1 MLPRRVRSGR
11 AEWQIGVHRDAP
23 GWQLPANTNLTT
35 LIMRLRDKVALITG
49 GAAGIGAE
57 IAKRFGAE
65 GATVLI
71 GDLDATAAERAAE
84 NIRRAGARARS
95 IPLDVT
101 SEANW
106 KAALDGIRTS
116 EGRLDV
122 LVNNAGITRRIAIA
136 DMPMED
142 FDAIMAV
149 NVRGVFL
156 GIKHSLPFMKERGG
170 GSIVNISSICG
181 LVGHKYTNETYT
193 TSKGA
198 VTLLTKSVAV
208 RYAQDKIRCNSIHPG
223 TVDTPMVQQLFRDPQ
238 KKRER
243 LEEVPL
249 GRLATASDVA
259 NAAIFLASDE
269 ASFITGVA
277 LPVDGG
283 LTAY

>member
-1 MLPRRVRSGR
+1 MLGDVEGSGR
-11 AEWQIGVHRDAP
+11 MKRRAGARRDASGRQIP
-23 GWQLPANTNLTT
+23 INSHLKT
-35 LIMRLRDKVALITG
+35 LIMRLQDKVALITG
-49 GAAGIGAE
+49 AAAGIGAE
-57 IAKRFGAE
+57 IAKRFAAE

-71 GDLDATAAERAAE
+71 GDLDAGAAERMAE
-84 NIRRAGARARS
+84 SVRSAGGRARS
-95 IPLDVT
+95 VPLDVT

-106 KAALDGIRTS
+106 KAALDGIRKT
-116 EGRLDV
+116 EGRLDI
-122 LVNNAGITRRIAIA
+122 LVNNAGITRRIPIT

-142 FDAIMAV
+142 FEAIMAV

-156 GIKHSLPFMKERGG
+156 GIKHSLPLMKERGG
-170 GSIVNISSICG
+170 GAIVNISSICG

-208 RYAQDKIRCNSIHPG
+208 RYAHDNIRCNSIHPG
-223 TVDTPMVQQLFRDPQ
+223 TVNTPMVQQLFKDPE

-243 LEEVPL
+243 LDEVPL
-249 GRLATASDVA
+249 GRLASALDVA
-259 NAAIFLASDE
+259 NAALFLASDE